1 MARYADL
8 RRWSIE
14 LSPAERA
21 LRERFDATYAA
32 GQSPVMRAVERSV
45 CGCDYG
51 ATSWT
56 TVNEAQ
62 RIGDVLALAPG
73 LRLLEIGGGSGWPA
87 LYLAKT
93 SGCDVFLIDLPIG
106 GLRIAAQRA
115 IADDLTG
122 AFWVAVADGG
132 NLPFSASAFDAV
144 SHSDVLCCLPRK
156 RAVLTECRR
165 VIRSGGRM
173 VFSVISVASNLA
185 PAAYVR
191 AVTNGPEF
199 VEAEADYPT
208 LLGETG
214 WTMLERHDL
223 TQPYAASCRR
233 QLSADAA
240 HRDALTSLLSAAA
253 FAERQAS
260 WQAKLACLEEGLLR
274 RELFV
279 SGA

>member
-1 MARYADL
+1 
-8 RRWSIE
+8 
-14 LSPAERA
+14 
-21 LRERFDATYAA
+21 
-32 GQSPVMRAVERSV
+32 
-45 CGCDYG
+45 
-51 ATSWT
+51 
-56 TVNEAQ
+56 
-62 RIGDVLALAPG
+62 
-73 LRLLEIGGGSGWPA
+73 
-87 LYLAKT
+87 
-93 SGCDVFLIDLPIG
+93 
-106 GLRIAAQRA
+106 
-115 IADDLTG
+115 
-122 AFWVAVADGG
+122 
-132 NLPFSASAFDAV
+132 
-144 SHSDVLCCLPRK
+144 
-156 RAVLTECRR
+156 
-165 VIRSGGRM
+165 M

-240 HRDALTSLLSAAA
+240 HRDALTTLLSAAA